1 MRDQQPQQDMRESD
15 EETGRYE
22 AQAGSSAPAA
32 PVRERQSDVQRDEA
46 VQRDNA
52 VERDEAAERD
62 ETESTNQSTTEN
74 QMRRESDASPDGS
87 GLLQDQRWQYFAGRW
102 DSIQS
107 GFVDDPRRTVE
118 QADRL
123 VAEVIDHLSKIFRD
137 ERAKLESQWSRGG
150 KADTEDLRIAMQRY
164 RDFFRTLVGR

>member
-1 MRDQQPQQDMRESD
+1 MKDQPQREQEVREPEDDQS
-15 EETGRYE
+15 GSYE

-32 PVRERQSDVQRDEA
+32 PPRERQSEVQPD
-46 VQRDNA
+46 QS
-52 VERDEAAERD
+52 
-62 ETESTNQSTTEN
+62 ESTNQPTTEN
-74 QMRRESDASPDGS
+74 RTRPESGSTENQTHPESGSSPDGS
-87 GLLQDQRWQYFAGRW
+87 GLMQDQRWQYFAGRW

-137 ERAKLESQWSRGG
+137 ERAKLESQWSGGG
-150 KADTEDLRIAMQRY
+150 KADTEDLRLAMQRY

>member
-1 MRDQQPQQDMRESD
+1 MRDQQPEQEQQDVREPND
-15 EETGRYE
+15 ESGNYE

-32 PVRERQSDVQRDEA
+32 TRERQAEPQP
-46 VQRDNA
+46 
-52 VERDEAAERD
+52 AERQSVD
-62 ETESTNQSTTEN
+62 RSATEGGAGRDTGSEQ
-74 QMRRESDASPDGS
+74 DGS
-87 GLLQDQRWQYFAGRW
+87 GLMQDQRWQYFAGRW
-102 DSIQS
+102 DSIQA

-150 KADTEDLRIAMQRY
+150 KAETEDLRIAMQRY